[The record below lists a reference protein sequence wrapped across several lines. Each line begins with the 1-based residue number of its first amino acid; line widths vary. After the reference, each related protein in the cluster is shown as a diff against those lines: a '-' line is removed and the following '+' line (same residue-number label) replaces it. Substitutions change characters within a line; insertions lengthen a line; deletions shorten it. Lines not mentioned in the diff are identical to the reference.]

1 MKRIILLIALIG
13 IGVSSFAQNSTL
25 AKGKKLNIPFSEASM
40 KGGADLVTNGS
51 FVTGDLTDWTDTGAD
66 WSVVSYKAVT
76 TGSASSSLYQDVGLT
91 ATKYYSLSFDWE
103 QTSGSGTL
111 QVREYDGVD
120 YIELVFITNGGA
132 GSGTAKAIFA
142 SVSSND
148 ILYLRSYNSW
158 AGNIDNIVIREL
170 NQSTTDLADNST
182 ITANNIYP
190 TQGVRG
196 NGQKWFSFDGTDDII
211 TIDDAVSVQNVFD
224 NGGNVIMN
232 IVTGSGD
239 AEDSDEYLI
248 NKGVVWNLYLRKISG
263 YYGLRLTY
271 QFSGTDLYYRYEA
284 SNTIV
289 YGSSYVISLA
299 YDNSDVSNVPVL
311 KLNGSTIS
319 STDATAPTGTR
330 TTDVGSDL
338 IIGNKSTTDRTF
350 GGNISDTYLF
360 NYAVPSDSITSWS
373 TKIDEGTFHLP
384 FEDQGAD
391 NSELITNGT
400 FTGSSTGWTE
410 GTGWAYGT
418 NNEACA
424 ANGSQGNL
432 SSTAFSTT
440 TVGKTY
446 RLNYE
451 IVANTLTGTGNFR
464 MVGGAP
470 SNIIVSDQN
479 LTHTVGSYEID
490 IVSSNAGT
498 ILRMNLTSGYTG
510 GTLTID
516 NIYLTE
522 LGSTLSLSPEGIY
535 STAWNDYYHLESY
548 AVSGPTREEYGKH
561 TALRFN
567 GSDSYLMKAD
577 ADFDGTGGMV
587 IAGWMNAA
595 SLGEGNSGK
604 IIVLDDLFVELTAP
618 NKLRFYSD
626 GSSVYS
632 DNNSIE
638 LNEWTFFVVSLT
650 GAGVTNFYIGDK
662 DTSPVLSGGADQ
674 ATSPLLYAGDLYIGN
689 RAAGDRAFNGTLDF
703 NIWYLDKINMPIE
716 DFVQLL
722 WQSTK

>member
-13 IGVSSFAQNSTL
+13 IGVGSFAQNSTL
-25 AKGKKLNIPFSEASM
+25 AKGKKVNIPMSEAAM
-40 KGGADLVTNGS
+40 IPGASATSG
-51 FVTGDLTDWTDTGAD
+51 TLT
-66 WSVVSYKAVT
+66 
-76 TGSASSSLYQDVGLT
+76 VGLT
-91 ATKYYSLSFDWE
+91 Y
-103 QTSGSGTL
+103 
-111 QVREYDGVD
+111 VIGVFETGD
-120 YIELVFITNGGA
+120 DFANVGA
-132 GSGTAKAIFA
+132 GSNATGVEFIATGTTPTDW
-142 SVSSND
+142 SNGS
-148 ILYLRSYNSW
+148 LLS
-158 AGNIDNIVIREL
+158 AL
-170 NQSTTDLADNST
+170 NQSTKDLADNST
-182 ITANNIYP
+182 ITANNVYP

-360 NYAVPSDSITSWS
+360 NYAVSADSITSWS
-373 TKIDEGTFHLP
+373 TKIAEGTFHLP
-384 FEDQGAD
+384 AVDQGA
-391 NSELITNGT
+391 TN
-400 FTGSSTGWTE
+400 
-410 GTGWAYGT
+410 
-418 NNEACA
+418 
-424 ANGSQGNL
+424 
-432 SSTAFSTT
+432 
-440 TVGKTY
+440 TV
-446 RLNYE
+446 
-451 IVANTLTGTGNFR
+451 
-464 MVGGAP
+464 
-470 SNIIVSDQN
+470 
-479 LTHTVGSYEID
+479 
-490 IVSSNAGT
+490 
-498 ILRMNLTSGYTG
+498 LTSGTLETGKVYLIIDWITNDDFTNIG
-510 GTLTID
+510 GTNADGTVFTATGTTPTTWT
-516 NIYLTE
+516 NSSTVVE

-561 TALRFN
+561 TALRLN

-587 IAGWMNAA
+587 IAGWMNPA
-595 SLGEGNSGK
+595 SWGEGDSGASGYLLSDSK
-604 IIVLDDLFVELTAP
+604 LLLT
-618 NKLRFYSD
+618 LRETNENMRLTRNGFTNEAR
-626 GSSVYS
+626 SSPS
-632 DNNSIE
+632 SIE
-638 LNEWTFFVVSLT
+638 LNKWIFFAITTASDGT
-650 GAGVTNFYIGDK
+650 TYFYLGDK
-662 DTSPVLSGGADQ
+662 NTSPVFSESSDYDGGTPEDGDNLFVGNF
-674 ATSPLLYAGDLYIGN
+674 TS
-689 RAAGDRAFNGTLDF
+689 AASKTFNGPLDF
-703 NIWYLDKINMPIE
+703 NIWYLDQINMPISE
-716 DFVQLL
+716 WITLL
-722 WQSTK
+722 YESTK